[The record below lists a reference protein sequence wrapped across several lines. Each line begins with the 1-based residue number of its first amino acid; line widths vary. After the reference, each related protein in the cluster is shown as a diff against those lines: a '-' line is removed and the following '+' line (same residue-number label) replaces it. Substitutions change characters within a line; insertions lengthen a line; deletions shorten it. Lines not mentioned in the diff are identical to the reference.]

1 MFQMSI
7 FKKKEVKFKQAK
19 QMVDA
24 FIDEIESLDDE
35 IQEEAIE
42 RGMSGMEQYLDLYG
56 IEDEDDRL
64 EMAIAGV
71 YVAYVYIEKLMKEKG
86 MEVIKLN
93 LFDGEA

>member
-1 MFQMSI
+1 MSI

-64 EMAIAGV
+64 EMTIAGV

-86 MEVIKLN
+86 MEVITLN

>member
-1 MFQMSI
+1 MSI

-42 RGMSGMEQYLDLYG
+42 RGMSGMEQYLGLYG